1 MSAKPADS
9 RRDCLALTPTDNE
22 AFLREVDENLRRD
35 QMTSLARK
43 WGKAGAILVGVLL
56 LALGG
61 FLWWQN
67 HRAQQAGLEG
77 EAFSQVLQGVD
88 VGNVQPTDPRLATL
102 AASSR
107 DGYRAMA
114 RLTQAGIIAKTNPA
128 AAAAS
133 YQAIASD
140 NGLPQATRDLALV
153 RAVTLQFDSL
163 PPAEVVS
170 RLKPLAVANSPWFG
184 SSGELTAMAYLKMG
198 RKDLAAPLFAAIARD
213 TDAPV
218 GLRGRAAGMATAL
231 GQTVTVITPDG
242 ALKE

>member
-1 MSAKPADS
+1 
-9 RRDCLALTPTDNE
+9 LALTPTDNE

-43 WGKAGAILVGVLL
+43 WGKIGAILVGLLL

-67 HRAQQAGLEG
+67 HRAEQAGLEG
-77 EAFSQVLQGVD
+77 EAFSQVLQGVE

-102 AASSR
+102 AGSSR

-114 RLTQAGIIAKTNPA
+114 RLTQAGIVAKTNPA

-133 YQAIASD
+133 YQAIAD
-140 NGLPQATRDLALV
+140 DAGLPQVTRDLALV
-153 RAVTLQFDSL
+153 RAVTLQFDTL

-170 RLKPLAVANSPWFG
+170 RLKPLAVSNSPWFG
-184 SSGELTAMAYLKMG
+184 SAGELTAMAYLKMG
-198 RKDLAAPLFAAIARD
+198 RKDQAAPLFAAIARD
-213 TDAPV
+213 TNSPV

-231 GQTVTVITPDG
+231 GQTVAAIAPAG
-242 ALKE
+242 AVKE